1 MVAIVNHRN
10 LQDVQKLPFCY
21 SCGAAFGPSD
31 THTRDHVPAR
41 ACFAAADRI
50 RPLILPAHSAC
61 NESYKVSDERV
72 GQLISLRHGRV
83 PAKRNKRLSFRYF
96 TDPRTG
102 ELHSAVDNVNIL
114 GAVERWV
121 RAFHAALYKEPL
133 LPAAKFGIETPFAIV
148 VPTSS
153 GVKLDTGRKQHLLFV
168 EKLKTN
174 RAFENIDRL
183 VANNGKL
190 VYECVWEQATNGN
203 WICMFALDIYD
214 WKNLGRQAT
223 GVAKGCVGFYQHLA
237 AIPPVEASLATKFIA
252 AASNL
257 EPLDPFGT

>member
-10 LQDVQKLPFCY
+10 LQEVQKLPFCY
-21 SCGAAFGPSD
+21 SCGATFARAD
-31 THTRDHVPAR
+31 TVNRDHVPAR

-61 NESYKVSDERV
+61 NDSYKVSDERV
-72 GQLISLRHGRV
+72 GQFISLRHGRV
-83 PAKRNKRLSFRYF
+83 PAKKNKRLSVKYF
-96 TDPRTG
+96 SDPKTG
-102 ELHSAVDNVNIL
+102 QLHGAVDNVNIL

-121 RAFHAALYKEPL
+121 RAFHAALYREPL
-133 LPAAKFGIETPFAIV
+133 SPATQFGIETPFAIAI
-148 VPTSS
+148 PTSS
-153 GVKLDTGRKQHLLFV
+153 GVKLDNGRKQHLLFV

-174 RAFENIDRL
+174 RAFGNIDRL
-183 VANNGKL
+183 VSNNGKL

-214 WKNLGRQAT
+214 WKDLGRRST

-237 AIPPVEASLATKFIA
+237 AIPPTVASVATA
-252 AASNL
+252 LVAASTNL
-257 EPLDPFGT
+257 EPLDPFGI